1 MSYLHIIIISILT
14 TVLIFINSCSSD
26 SISSAPQKLQEIP
39 LVEQNVSYMRALG
52 LMRGHLIVGKELL
65 DQGTPDQAE
74 SHLGHPVNEL
84 YHEVEE
90 PLKSNGVPQFK
101 ESLEKLY
108 DIAKY
113 QPASPQ
119 VKTNYDDSIMG
130 INKALQALPKGNL
143 QSPKFVLQVIHEML
157 KVLEVEYKS
166 GIVKGKIS
174 ERIEYQDSR
183 GFVICASE
191 FYSNIASQVN
201 QKSSNIHNAINT
213 GLKEIKEVFPS
224 VNPPERPL
232 KTPEQVSELVRMIW
246 ENSQKYS

>member
-1 MSYLHIIIISILT
+1 MT

-26 SISSAPQKLQEIP
+26 SISSAPQKLQETP
-39 LVEQNVSYMRALG
+39 VKQEQPDVSYMKALG
-52 LMRGHLIVGKELL
+52 LMRGHLKVGKELL

-74 SHLGHPVNEL
+74 SHLGHPINEL

-90 PLKSNGVPQFK
+90 PLKSYGALQFK

-113 QPASPQ
+113 QPASGD
-119 VKTNYDDSIMG
+119 VEIYYSKSIEA
-130 INKALQALPKGNL
+130 IKEALQKLPKGKL
-143 QSPKFVLQVIHEML
+143 QSPEFVLQVINEML

-183 GFVICASE
+183 GFIICASE

-201 QKSSNIHNAINT
+201 QKSLIINNAINDN
-213 GLKEIKEVFPS
+213 LNKIKDVFPS
-224 VNPPERPL
+224 VNPPDAPL
-232 KTPEQVSELVRMIW
+232 KTPKEVSEFVRIIW